1 MADTDQGRF
10 GFAAVF
16 EESGLCVIEPFFSQ
30 DKRGYFMK
38 SFEASFF
45 EDHGLDADVCEQFDS
60 FSYRNVVRGLHFQTE
75 NPQSKLVRCIKGEI
89 FDVAVDLRSDSPTYG
104 KWHAEILS
112 GDNMKSYFIPRG
124 FAHGFQVLSDE
135 ALVSYLCNGLYSPGT
150 DTGILWND
158 PDLAISWPICD
169 DVILSER
176 DGSHMS
182 FADFD
187 TEFGGLALT

>member
-60 FSYRNVVRGLHFQTE
+60 FS
-75 NPQSKLVRCIKGEI
+75 
-89 FDVAVDLRSDSPTYG
+89 
-104 KWHAEILS
+104 
-112 GDNMKSYFIPRG
+112 
-124 FAHGFQVLSDE
+124 
-135 ALVSYLCNGLYSPGT
+135 
-150 DTGILWND
+150 
-158 PDLAISWPICD
+158 
-169 DVILSER
+169 
-176 DGSHMS
+176 
-182 FADFD
+182 
-187 TEFGGLALT
+187 